1 MGVYGGLKRALEA
14 FTDCLRVELA
24 GSGVKV
30 GIVAPGTTSTEIFED
45 MKARGQPS
53 WDSFIPPMQ
62 PRDIAEAVAVIAQQ
76 SERTNIARIQVYAA
90 ADSH

>member
-1 MGVYGGLKRALEA
+1 
-14 FTDCLRVELA
+14 
-24 GSGVKV
+24 
-30 GIVAPGTTSTEIFED
+30 
-45 MKARGQPS
+45 
-53 WDSFIPPMQ
+53 MQ

>member
-1 MGVYGGLKRALEA
+1 
-14 FTDCLRVELA
+14 
-24 GSGVKV
+24 
-30 GIVAPGTTSTEIFED
+30 